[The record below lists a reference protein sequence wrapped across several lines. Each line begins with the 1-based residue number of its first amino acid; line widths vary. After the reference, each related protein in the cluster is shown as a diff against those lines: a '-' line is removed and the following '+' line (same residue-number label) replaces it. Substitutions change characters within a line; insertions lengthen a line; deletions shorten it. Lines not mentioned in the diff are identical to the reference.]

1 MIMKNKIV
9 LSLSICA
16 ALLASSCQDG
26 AKKKVKQQG
35 AVVENKGATI
45 AGEYYYSEDG
55 AVLKG
60 ATFIYAV
67 AMDDMAQELGERVA
81 QVKNDVYDMVPVLV
95 RGTVSRNPALDQG
108 QEVWEQ
114 MLTIKEIVSVGN
126 APAAVDIKIQEEKK
140 ADVSN

>member
-9 LSLSICA
+9 LSLSICV

-26 AKKKVKQQG
+26 AKKKVTQEG